1 MSQYL
6 KLGDDQSP
14 VQLDPHSEVGA
25 FKVVGHCAWA
35 KPEDKI
41 TPDFLRSRV
50 EPWLTAL
57 FQSEHLNIL
66 IGAGLSSAIQESAT
80 GTKPQGMGWIEDL
93 KVCKAEIDSYVAKT
107 ADASGRGKGNI
118 EDQIRSINELIKGLE
133 ILTVQNLPVPP
144 SPPGAPSYRNL
155 KSELVELNNELTRCL
170 KLFSDSVSYGEKLI
184 RDANNDLK
192 TETFNYLVS
201 FLMSFW

>member
-66 IGAGLSSAIQESAT
+66 IGAWICPYISRHLLSLNPLLACCRRYS
-80 GTKPQGMGWIEDL
+80 
-93 KVCKAEIDSYVAKT
+93 
-107 ADASGRGKGNI
+107 RG
-118 EDQIRSINELIKGLE
+118 ER
-133 ILTVQNLPVPP
+133 
-144 SPPGAPSYRNL
+144 
-155 KSELVELNNELTRCL
+155 
-170 KLFSDSVSYGEKLI
+170 
-184 RDANNDLK
+184 
-192 TETFNYLVS
+192 
-201 FLMSFW
+201 

>member
-66 IGAGLSSAIQESAT
+66 IGAGLSSAIQGQRPA
-80 GTKPQGMGWIEDL
+80 PNL
-93 KVCKAEIDSYVAKT
+93 KVWD
-107 ADASGRGKGNI
+107 
-118 EDQIRSINELIKGLE
+118 GLK
-133 ILTVQNLPVPP
+133 ISKFV
-144 SPPGAPSYRNL
+144 RL
-155 KSELVELNNELTRCL
+155 K
-170 KLFSDSVSYGEKLI
+170 
-184 RDANNDLK
+184 
-192 TETFNYLVS
+192 
-201 FLMSFW
+201 

>member
-25 FKVVGHCAWA
+25 FKVVGHCSWA
-35 KPEDKI
+35 KPGDKI
-41 TPDFLRSRV
+41 TPDFLRLRI

-80 GTKPQGMGWIEDL
+80 GTKPQGMGWINDL
-93 KVCKAEIDSYVAKT
+93 KVCKAEIDSYV
-107 ADASGRGKGNI
+107 
-118 EDQIRSINELIKGLE
+118 GL
-133 ILTVQNLPVPP
+133 
-144 SPPGAPSYRNL
+144 
-155 KSELVELNNELTRCL
+155 C
-170 KLFSDSVSYGEKLI
+170 
-184 RDANNDLK
+184 
-192 TETFNYLVS
+192 
-201 FLMSFW
+201 